1 LFTFVNIIEK
11 ALNIQEKRNKRTIL
25 DLDSDDLVG
34 IEKRKKRKKTF

>member
-11 ALNIQEKRNKRTIL
+11 ALNIQEKRNKRTIS

-34 IEKRKKRKKTF
+34 IEKRKKTF